1 MVSGVTARMTRRQC
15 FVVARRNNAA
25 ADLLRA
31 IAAEDR
37 VHDVPLWQLRAG
49 LPDLTLGEHILAAT

>member
-1 MVSGVTARMTRRQC
+1 MTRRQC